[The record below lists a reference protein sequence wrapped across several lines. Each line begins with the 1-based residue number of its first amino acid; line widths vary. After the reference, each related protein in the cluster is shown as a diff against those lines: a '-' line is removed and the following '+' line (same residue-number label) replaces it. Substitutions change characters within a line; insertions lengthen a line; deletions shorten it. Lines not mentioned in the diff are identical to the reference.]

1 MSWITNRHHTNC
13 TEVALS
19 AASSAST
26 AGSARPSLSPD
37 SRFSEWRTM
46 RGTRGFVTMLEVS
59 TGSVG
64 ESRAPIRKDSVQ
76 ENPISSV
83 RGDGDDRRRDR
94 HRQHELAHGQTPLAL
109 EHLALDLQPVAKQ
122 DHDQRDERQILDE
135 ARAGAEVDPAETTRA
150 DHEAGQ
156 HEQGGEGQERAL
168 RQPRQERTEDQQQAQ
183 RGGGRLECGH
193 TPIVTFAAAARTLPP
208 RGRILKRRTAKLSFG
223 GGGPT
228 MAAKD
233 RSSGGSGF
241 GKAGEAARAARSNRY
256 VERLFEDEELRGSL
270 LAAYGAARSAYGRMS
285 NGKPATTA
293 LFEDRKLQNE
303 LREAAG
309 ALRDAANTLREPPR
323 KARKRRGGLPR
334 KLLLLGIA
342 GVLALA
348 LSEDLRGKV
357 LDLLF
362 GAEEEFEYSSTT
374 APAEP
379 VPASASAS

>member
-1 MSWITNRHHTNC
+1 
-13 TEVALS
+13 
-19 AASSAST
+19 
-26 AGSARPSLSPD
+26 
-37 SRFSEWRTM
+37 
-46 RGTRGFVTMLEVS
+46 
-59 TGSVG
+59 
-64 ESRAPIRKDSVQ
+64 
-76 ENPISSV
+76 
-83 RGDGDDRRRDR
+83 
-94 HRQHELAHGQTPLAL
+94 
-109 EHLALDLQPVAKQ
+109 
-122 DHDQRDERQILDE
+122 
-135 ARAGAEVDPAETTRA
+135 
-150 DHEAGQ
+150 
-156 HEQGGEGQERAL
+156 
-168 RQPRQERTEDQQQAQ
+168 
-183 RGGGRLECGH
+183 
-193 TPIVTFAAAARTLPP
+193 
-208 RGRILKRRTAKLSFG
+208 
-223 GGGPT
+223 

-256 VERLFEDEELRGSL
+256 IERLIEDEELRGSL

-323 KARKRRGGLPR
+323 KPRRRRGGLGR

-379 VPASASAS
+379 APASAPAS

>member
-1 MSWITNRHHTNC
+1 
-13 TEVALS
+13 
-19 AASSAST
+19 
-26 AGSARPSLSPD
+26 
-37 SRFSEWRTM
+37 
-46 RGTRGFVTMLEVS
+46 
-59 TGSVG
+59 
-64 ESRAPIRKDSVQ
+64 
-76 ENPISSV
+76 
-83 RGDGDDRRRDR
+83 
-94 HRQHELAHGQTPLAL
+94 
-109 EHLALDLQPVAKQ
+109 
-122 DHDQRDERQILDE
+122 
-135 ARAGAEVDPAETTRA
+135 
-150 DHEAGQ
+150 
-156 HEQGGEGQERAL
+156 
-168 RQPRQERTEDQQQAQ
+168 
-183 RGGGRLECGH
+183 
-193 TPIVTFAAAARTLPP
+193 
-208 RGRILKRRTAKLSFG
+208 
-223 GGGPT
+223 

-233 RSSGGSGF
+233 RMSGGSGF

-256 VERLFEDEELRGSL
+256 IERLIEDEELRGSL

-293 LFEDRKLQNE
+293 LFEDRKLQKE

-374 APAEP
+374 TPAEP
-379 VPASASAS
+379 APASAPAS